1 MFWSSAFSKE
11 EAGVARFWLV
21 EIITSKTKEIMLF
34 FLAMKQR
41 WLFFLISSVMP
52 FSHFNLGPGKG
63 TRRNITITLLCW
75 TGHYFEK
82 HIQFVL
88 DILSISRLI
97 STAVIVIIGP
107 PRYRRFGV
115 ILLFLIF
122 SLRVECVKKRMD
134 IWWQMEAGDS
144 FNWHWISKKA
154 KDTRTYFF
162 IYTKKFP
169 GVFWR
174 RLSVVIL
181 EHFSLNSPKKIK
193 KYS

>member
-1 MFWSSAFSKE
+1 MFWSSAFSKG
-11 EAGVARFWLV
+11 EAGAARFSLV

-41 WLFFLISSVMP
+41 WIFFLIFSACFSVILTWGRESEREEISQSLW
-52 FSHFNLGPGKG
+52 FLVK
-63 TRRNITITLLCW
+63 TLLCW

-115 ILLFLIF
+115 ILLLFDILYPGWMRQKTNGHMMTDVSRWLI
-122 SLRVECVKKRMD
+122 
-134 IWWQMEAGDS
+134 
-144 FNWHWISKKA
+144 
-154 KDTRTYFF
+154 
-162 IYTKKFP
+162 
-169 GVFWR
+169 
-174 RLSVVIL
+174 
-181 EHFSLNSPKKIK
+181 
-193 KYS
+193 